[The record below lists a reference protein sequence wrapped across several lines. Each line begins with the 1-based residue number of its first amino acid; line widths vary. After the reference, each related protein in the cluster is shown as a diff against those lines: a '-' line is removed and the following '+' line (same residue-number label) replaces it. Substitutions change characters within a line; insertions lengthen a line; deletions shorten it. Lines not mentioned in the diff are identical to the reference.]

1 MTVRLEKRG
10 AIAQVTFDRPEAR
23 NAFTQEMYSTLFD
36 ICGDIGADDA
46 IRVVVFQGSGNEAF
60 VSGSDI
66 RKVGEIRGLEDA
78 LVYEKH
84 VERTIAAAEIDAL

>member
-1 MTVRLEKRG
+1 MTVRFERRG

-36 ICGDIGADDA
+36 VCADVGADEA

-66 RKVGEIRGLEDA
+66 RTVGEIRGLEDA
-78 LVYEKH
+78 LAYEKH
-84 VERTIAAAEIDAL
+84 VTRIDSGLTSRS